1 MSETTSEV
9 ENQELS
15 PDNPE
20 APITMRQ
27 LLEAGVHF
35 GHQTKRWNP
44 KMKPYIFG
52 ARNGIHII
60 DLQHTV
66 RLFNRAFNFI
76 VNTISSGG
84 TLLFVG
90 TKKQAQEVM
99 QQEALRAGQYHVTNR
114 WLGGTLTNFRTVKGS
129 IDRLRTLEKMAE
141 DGTLERLSKKE
152 VLMKMRERDKLEKA
166 LGGIKNLTDVPSAI
180 YVIDAKKEH
189 IAISEARKLE
199 IPIIAIADTNADPDV
214 IDYVIPGN
222 DDAIRAIKLFTAKI
236 ADACI
241 VGARLGREKAAAQ
254 TRDDG
259 SHGGERKQAAPGAPS
274 PRVEMRK
281 NRGGALRGTP
291 AAAATPTSVML
302 SREEE

>member
-129 IDRLRTLEKMAE
+129 IDRLRALEKMAE

-199 IPIIAIADTNADPDV
+199 IPVIAIADTNADPDV

-281 NRGGALRGTP
+281 NRGGAMRGTP

-302 SREEE
+302 SSEEE